1 MQFQLDKETATK
13 LNRGIAESGADALV
27 EKIFFDYIEA
37 SQGEDETRKQS
48 LLTNL
53 LAAEYRRIVYGN

>member
-1 MQFQLDKETATK
+1 MQFQLDKETAHK

-27 EKIFFDYIEA
+27 ESIFFDYIEA
-37 SQGEDETRKQS
+37 SQGEDETRKQL
-48 LLTNL
+48 LLTDL